1 MTCWSV
7 FFDVPRMIPP
17 ACYRGSAAKL
27 EGPLPIPKH
36 GWSHLWEPFFNP
48 TGTICFNNNI
58 MYAFLSF
65 LVFLQAMMVVWF
77 MMIVQILVRMLRGK
91 RAEDVRSNSEA
102 ENTDEEEIEK
112 QENDHG
118 PAQPEY
124 MEECDAEGIDWKAR
138 ERRTG
143 VIKTNSS
150 SSSVSFP
157 SHLDRKELLN
167 RIGCEK
173 QIE

>member
-1 MTCWSV
+1 
-7 FFDVPRMIPP
+7 
-17 ACYRGSAAKL
+17 
-27 EGPLPIPKH
+27 
-36 GWSHLWEPFFNP
+36 
-48 TGTICFNNNI
+48 
-58 MYAFLSF
+58 
-65 LVFLQAMMVVWF
+65 MVVWF
-77 MMIVQILVRMLRGK
+77 MMIVQIMIRMLRGK

-102 ENTDEEEIEK
+102 ENTDEEEIKK

-124 MEECDAEGIDWKAR
+124 MEECDAECIDWKAR

-143 VIKTNSS
+143 VIKTSSSS